1 MHFRTNVKYMAY
13 ISDCLNEICNTNT
26 ITFGY
31 RTHFLSQFT
40 FKLHWAWNAFDC
52 LLWVYGPGVMMVNIG
67 TRVAPVNIAVSS
79 LRNAALIERKVLQY
93 TTFFFK
99 KSIIVPWTKEKPN
112 FLHCHTS
119 LLVSQY
125 IARIRNNTQTRTF
138 QQYLLIIRCKRV
150 LT

>member
-93 TTFFFK
+93 TTFFLK
-99 KSIIVPWTKEKPN
+99 KASLYLERRKNPTFYIVTRPCLCLNTLRGSETTLKLGL
-112 FLHCHTS
+112 F
-119 LLVSQY
+119 
-125 IARIRNNTQTRTF
+125 NNI
-138 QQYLLIIRCKRV
+138 YW
-150 LT
+150 